1 MPPEQLLTVQEL
13 SEATKI
19 ARSTLYEWAH
29 EGYIPHLKV
38 RGCLRFR
45 ASEVCQWLE
54 QHSRPGRQEYLPA
67 VKGEEPTA

>member
-1 MPPEQLLTVQEL
+1 MTPEPLLTVQEL

-45 ASEVCQWLE
+45 SSEVSQWLE
-54 QHSRPGRQEYLPA
+54 QHSRPGRQESIPA
-67 VKGEEPTA
+67 VEGEEPAA